1 MAEAKSDTGT
11 MPGEDLLLDY
21 ASGALPEP
29 VSVLVATL
37 LALRP
42 DLRRTVTEMEA
53 VGGYLL
59 EEIEPAALS
68 DDAFDAVLARIETAG
83 LPVEAAAN
91 DDGAVSTSDA
101 ETIAAVPEPL
111 RSYLG
116 APLSGLAWRRRGP
129 GIEEYRLP
137 VTDTRFEMSVL
148 RLGPGRSVP
157 SHGHEG
163 SELTLVLDGAF
174 SDAAGR
180 YARGDLAVNGEEDQH
195 APMADP
201 QDGCLCLAI
210 TGGPLRFSNPLIQLF
225 DRMTRG

>member
-1 MAEAKSDTGT
+1 MAEAKSNTGV

-29 VSVLVATL
+29 VSVLVATM

-42 DLRRTVTEMEA
+42 DLRETVSEMEA

-68 DDAFDAVLARIETAG
+68 DDAFDAVLARIGASGMPGEATAN
-83 LPVEAAAN
+83 N
-91 DDGAVSTSDA
+91 DNTASFDA
-101 ETIAAVPEPL
+101 ETVAMIPEPL

-116 APLSGLAWRRRGP
+116 GPLSELAWRKRGP
-129 GIEEYRLP
+129 GIEEHRLR
-137 VTDTRFEMSVL
+137 VADDRFEMSVL

-157 SHGHEG
+157 THSHEG

-174 SDAAGR
+174 SDAAGQ

-201 QDGCLCLAI
+201 ELGCVCLAI
-210 TGGPLRFSNPLIQLF
+210 IGGPLRFSNPLIQLY

>member
-1 MAEAKSDTGT
+1 MAEAKSNAGT
-11 MPGEDLLLDY
+11 VPGEDLLLDY

-42 DLRRTVTEMEA
+42 DLRRTVSEMEA

-59 EEIEPAALS
+59 EEIAPAALS
-68 DDAFDAVLARIETAG
+68 EDAFEAVLARIDIAG

-91 DDGAVSTSDA
+91 DDATVRTDA

-137 VTDTRFEMSVL
+137 VTDDRFEMSVL

-174 SDAAGR
+174 SDDAGH
-180 YARGDLAVNGEEDQH
+180 YARGDLAVNGEDDLH
-195 APMADP
+195 APRADP
-201 QDGCLCLAI
+201 TEGCLCLAI
-210 TGGPLRFSNPLIQLF
+210 TGGPLRFSNPLVRLF

>member
-1 MAEAKSDTGT
+1 MAEARSNAGD
-11 MPGEDLLLDY
+11 MPGEELLLDY

-29 VSVLVATL
+29 VSVLVATM

-42 DLRRTVTEMEA
+42 DLRQRVSEMEA

-59 EEIEPAALS
+59 EEIKPSGLS
-68 DDAFDAVLARIETAG
+68 NDAFDNVLALIETPDM
-83 LPVEAAAN
+83 PVEGDANNDNAPSFDAA
-91 DDGAVSTSDA
+91 
-101 ETIAAVPEPL
+101 TISAVPEPL
-111 RSYLG
+111 RSCLG
-116 APLSGLAWRRRGP
+116 SPLSELSWRKRGP

-137 VTDTRFEMSVL
+137 VADDRFEMSVL

-157 SHGHEG
+157 THSHEG

-174 SDAAGR
+174 SDTAGR
-180 YARGDLAVNGEEDQH
+180 YARGDLAVNGEDDQH

-201 QDGCLCLAI
+201 EDGCLCLAI

>member
-1 MAEAKSDTGT
+1 MVEAKSNAGE
-11 MPGEDLLLDY
+11 MPGEELLLDY

-29 VSVLVATL
+29 VSVLVATM

-42 DLRRTVTEMEA
+42 DLRETVSEMEA

-59 EEIEPAALS
+59 EEIDPADLS
-68 DDAFDAVLARIETAG
+68 DGAFDAVLAQIEA
-83 LPVEAAAN
+83 PVMPDEASANNDNAAP
-91 DDGAVSTSDA
+91 SDA
-101 ETIAAVPEPL
+101 ATAAMIPEPL

-116 APLSGLAWRRRGP
+116 SPLSELAWRKRGP
-129 GIEEYRLP
+129 GIEEHRLQ
-137 VTDTRFEMSVL
+137 VADDRFEMSVL

-157 SHGHEG
+157 SHSHEG

-174 SDAAGR
+174 GDAAGR

-195 APMADP
+195 APQADAEL
-201 QDGCLCLAI
+201 GCLCLAI
-210 TGGPLRFSNPLIQLF
+210 TGGPLRFSNPLIQLY

>member
-1 MAEAKSDTGT
+1 MAKAKSNAGN
-11 MPGEDLLLDY
+11 MPGEELLLDY

-29 VSVLVATL
+29 VSVLVATM

-42 DLRRTVTEMEA
+42 DLRQTVSEMEA

-59 EEIEPAALS
+59 EEIEPALLS
-68 DDAFDAVLARIETAG
+68 DDAFDAVLAQIESSDMPDETS
-83 LPVEAAAN
+83 AN
-91 DDGAVSTSDA
+91 NDNSVPSDA
-101 ETIAAVPEPL
+101 ATVAAVPEPL

-116 APLSGLAWRRRGP
+116 RPLSKLAWRKRGP

-137 VTDTRFEMSVL
+137 VTDDRFEMSVL

-157 SHGHEG
+157 THSHEG

-180 YARGDLAVNGEEDQH
+180 YARGDLAVNGEEDLH
-195 APMADP
+195 APMADAEL
-201 QDGCLCLAI
+201 GCLCLAI